1 MFFIVQ
7 SNDSFNFPL
16 GSIKYIVIL
25 FVKEPESN
33 VQVEVIVDKYTMDT
47 RHLVYELPG
56 IYDTIISFPVSIMDG
71 TAMLQIR
78 NNTVFYSLHLSG
90 LYSPLTAYRAV
101 VSPIKCSYK
110 IKPGQCHPRRLQSC
124 YLSTKEPLQN
134 QARSVSLSLPTEL
147 SSPQ

>member
-1 MFFIVQ
+1 MQ
-7 SNDSFNFPL
+7 SNDSFNYPL
-16 GSIKYIVIL
+16 GLIKYIVIL

-110 IKPGQCHPRRLQSC
+110 IKPGQCHPHCLQSC
-124 YLSTKEPLQN
+124 RHPDKVQLQN
-134 QARSVSLSLPTEL
+134 QARSVSPSLPTEL
-147 SSPQ
+147 SSPR

>member
-1 MFFIVQ
+1 MDLTI
-7 SNDSFNFPL
+7 P
-16 GSIKYIVIL
+16 
-25 FVKEPESN
+25 VKEPESN
-33 VQVEVIVDKYTMDT
+33 TQVEVIVDKYTMDT

-101 VSPIKCSYK
+101 VTPIKCSYK
-110 IKPGQCHPRRLQSC
+110 IKPGQCHSHHLQSC
-124 YLSTKEPLQN
+124 HLPTKMQLQS
-134 QARSVSLSLPTEL
+134 QARSVTVSLSPPSEL
-147 SSPQ
+147 SSPH